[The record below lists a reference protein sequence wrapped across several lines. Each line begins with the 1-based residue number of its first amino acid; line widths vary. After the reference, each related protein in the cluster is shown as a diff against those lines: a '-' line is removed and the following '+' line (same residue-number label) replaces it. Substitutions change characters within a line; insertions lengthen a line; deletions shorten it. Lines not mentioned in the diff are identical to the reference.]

1 MKSLE
6 TVVNNELKNVCH
18 WLNANKLT
26 INAKKSN
33 FVVFRPAQK
42 RIYHQPCIRIP
53 DNNNGFALLECKDYV
68 KFSGVLIDKNLTW
81 RPHIDHIASKIS
93 KIVSIIDRLRHRVPL
108 NTLLQIYHLLIFPY
122 TLYGIPVWG
131 QASRCDLKKILT
143 FQKRVLRL
151 IFFSSKRSHAIPLL
165 IASNILP
172 VNMLYFETVS
182 TIMHNAT
189 TSSKPR
195 NIREL
200 FIHSSDVHA
209 YNTRFSCAD
218 NFYIQKSRLH
228 VKLKSFSAFGTRL
241 WNCLHPDWRKLTK
254 RAFKGKIH
262 KLLLTVLGIEDYYV
276 DAHSLILNFNTSNYC
291 TL

>member
-1 MKSLE
+1 MWHFSWLE
-6 TVVNNELKNVCH
+6 
-18 WLNANKLT
+18 
-26 INAKKSN
+26 
-33 FVVFRPAQK
+33 
-42 RIYHQPCIRIP
+42 
-53 DNNNGFALLECKDYV
+53 
-68 KFSGVLIDKNLTW
+68 GVLIDKNVTW
-81 RPHIDHIASKIS
+81 RPHIEHIASKIS
-93 KIVSIIDRLRHRVPL
+93 KIVGIIARLRHRVPL
-108 NTLLQIYHLLIFPY
+108 NTLLQIYHSLIFPY
-122 TLYGIPVWG
+122 TFYGIPAWG
-131 QASRCDLKKILT
+131 QASQCDLKKILT

-151 IFFSSKRSHAIPLL
+151 IFFSSRRFHAIPLL

-182 TIMHNAT
+182 TILHNVS

-200 FIHSSDVHA
+200 IIHSSNVRA
-209 YNTRFSCAD
+209 YNTRFSCTD

-262 KLLLTVLGIEDYYV
+262 KLLLTILGIEDYYV
-276 DAHSLILNFNTSNYC
+276 DAQVISCISSLLSNFALLLYLIIMCCLMQLYC
-291 TL
+291 F